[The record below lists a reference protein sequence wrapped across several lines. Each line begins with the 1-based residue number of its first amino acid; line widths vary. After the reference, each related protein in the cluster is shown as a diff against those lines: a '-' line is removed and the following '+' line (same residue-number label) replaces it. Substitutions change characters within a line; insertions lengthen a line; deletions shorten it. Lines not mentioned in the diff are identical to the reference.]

1 MSDSQAY
8 DEVTVG
14 SSGVTV
20 KKRFEED
27 EFPVPAIAFEFAS
40 EREESVRV
48 RLSDQVPE
56 GVAVE
61 DLGFHPEYG
70 SEYWEINNDTI
81 IFERELGAG
90 SDYTSVYGI
99 RATGTDDIKQFLTE
113 PVIEEVDPPLP
124 GDEIAAETDPGGI
137 LSGGDDVVRDVIS
150 GEGEI
155 PGLEESDEE
164 GDEEVEKLDLTDPTT
179 SDETVE
185 GTGTTT
191 GGYGGSVIAAMAEEI
206 RSEDVTIDDLKLVQ
220 RAIDHVAE
228 DRSDGSTD
236 ARVEQ
241 LQTDIA
247 DLRAYTNAMEE
258 FLDENGTGEQLIE
271 DFESELASFR
281 TRLDEMGSELDSNT
295 DIIEN
300 VEGTVDSV
308 SEEMDGVTTNV
319 EDMQSDVERID
330 AEVESVSSSLDDIET
345 KVSEIDDIEA
355 RIDDIEDVGSRLED
369 LDEVV
374 ENIQST
380 IEDLEEEITDGDVV
394 QRLDTMESDVE
405 ELRNWQEQIKQTF
418 GG

>member
-14 SSGVTV
+14 SNGVTV

-81 IFERELGAG
+81 TFERELGAG

-124 GDEIAAETDPGGI
+124 GDEIAAETDIGGV
-137 LSGGDDVVRDVIS
+137 LSGGDEVVRDVIS

-164 GDEEVEKLDLTDPTT
+164 DDEEVEKLDLTDPTT

-374 ENIQST
+374 EDIQST